1 MQTQTTKANKMQ
13 SNAIPGWQYEQ
24 EVKQARKANQA
35 LRSARKGKKNFWQ
48 AAE

>member
-1 MQTQTTKANKMQ
+1 MQNIKSVKMQ
-13 SNAIPGWQYEQ
+13 ATTIPAWQYEQ
-24 EVKQARKANQA
+24 EVKQARKANQT

>member
-1 MQTQTTKANKMQ
+1 MQTTKANKMQ
-13 SNAIPGWQYEQ
+13 ATSIPAWQYEQ